1 MADPCCQSL
10 AAAQAGFPCGQAGLR
25 EEAAITSFTEAAK
38 AGVSLQGKFGM
49 AELRA
54 DVLVLGAGMVGVS
67 AALHLQQR
75 GRDVILIDRHE
86 RAGEETSYGN
96 AGLIECASVFPYMFP
111 RDLTQIF
118 QYAINRS
125 PQVRYQFSDL
135 PAFLPWLARY
145 FLASSKKRA
154 LHSAMAE
161 LPLIRRSLIEHQ
173 ALIAEA
179 NVPELLRRTGWLKLF
194 RSDATLASAV
204 REFERARQYGVEG
217 EVLDGKAIALRE
229 PHLSGEFAG
238 AVYLPAPGFV
248 PDPGALAKAYAA
260 LFQRKGGRFLIGD
273 ARTLEQ
279 RAGGW
284 RLNGPE
290 GAVAAREVV
299 VALGPWSDLVFGPLG
314 YSIPLGVK
322 RGYHLHLAPRGNAV
336 LHHPVL
342 DSDLGYLLAPMNR
355 GIRLT
360 TGVEF
365 ARRDAPP
372 TLVQL
377 QRALPRAHA
386 LFPLGEAVDAK
397 PWMGARPCLPD
408 MLPVIGRAPRHAGLW
423 FDFGHQHHGLT
434 LGPAT
439 GRLLAEMM
447 TGETPFADPSPFAV
461 ERFG

>member
-1 MADPCCQSL
+1 
-10 AAAQAGFPCGQAGLR
+10 
-25 EEAAITSFTEAAK
+25 
-38 AGVSLQGKFGM
+38 M
-49 AELRA
+49 AELKA

-67 AALHLQQR
+67 AALHLQKR
-75 GRDVILIDRHE
+75 SRDVILVDRHE
-86 RAGEETSYGN
+86 RAGEETSFGN

-111 RDLTQIF
+111 RDFGQIVR
-118 QYAINRS
+118 YAMNRA
-125 PQVRYQFSDL
+125 PHVRYQFSDL
-135 PAFLPWLARY
+135 PTVLPWLVRY
-145 FLASSKKRA
+145 FLASSPERA

-161 LPLIRRSLIEHQ
+161 LPLIRRSLIEHEE
-173 ALIAEA
+173 LIAEA
-179 NVPELLRRTGWLKLF
+179 EVPELLRRTGWIKLF
-194 RSDATLASAV
+194 RFEATLADAV
-204 REFERARQYGVEG
+204 REAERAKQYGVTSEA
-217 EVLDGKAIALRE
+217 LDSKAIALRE
-229 PHLSGEFAG
+229 PNLTGEFAG
-238 AVYLPAPGFV
+238 AIHWPTPGFV

-260 LFQRKGGRFLIGD
+260 LFKRKGGRFLAGD

-279 RAGGW
+279 VNGAWRVAGA
-284 RLNGPE
+284 NGA
-290 GAVAAREVV
+290 AVAREVV
-299 VALGPWSDLVFGPLG
+299 VALGPWSDLVFGRLG

-365 ARRDAPP
+365 ARRDRPP
-372 TLVQL
+372 TPIQIR
-377 QRALPRAHA
+377 QALPRAHT
-386 LFPLGEAVDAK
+386 LFPLGDAIDAK

-408 MLPVIGRAPRHAGLW
+408 MLPVIGKAPRHPGLW

-447 TGETPFADPSPFAV
+447 TGETPFADPKPFAV